1 MASKTPAFNYK
12 RWNDRRTRIY
22 TACITHAYLLGQVLD
37 NDVFSDLVVL
47 LRRALKLKV
56 EHEQA
61 LRNSLLEFAD
71 TELTEE
77 VGDRIAVR
85 LAGGY
90 DEIKAGRAVI
100 SSNTLAPEGTWMPIE
115 VAEMRFDAVK
125 FNKARVKMTALALIG
140 GLSGKLFTQQM
151 PAKATSIFFA
161 NTLGW
166 GKYDARPAHSELV
179 QMRFTGRVV
188 KDKRNGF
195 QIDEYKCTAGQLKLN
210 KELRESRHEPC
221 IRGHRYQC
229 RTCPI
234 GYSTCPRGTHRYTWV
249 PKLCPS
255 CKDERAIFDPA
266 EPNMRIC
273 LLCRSRSARSSW
285 ARERRGVT

>member
-1 MASKTPAFNYK
+1 MPPKTPAFNYK
-12 RWNDRRTRIY
+12 RWNDRRSRIY
-22 TACITHAYLLGQVLD
+22 NACITHAYLLGQVLD
-37 NDVFSDLVVL
+37 VDVFSDLIVL
-47 LRRALKLKV
+47 LRRALKLKTV
-56 EHEQA
+56 HEQA
-61 LRNSLLEFAD
+61 LRNSLLEFAE
-71 TELTEE
+71 TEFTEE

-90 DEIKAGRAVI
+90 DEIKVGRPVV
-100 SSNTLAPEGTWMPIE
+100 SSNTVPAKGAWMPIE
-115 VAEMRFDAVK
+115 VAEMRFDTVK
-125 FNKARVKMTALALIG
+125 FNKARVKMTALVLIG
-140 GLSGKLFTQQM
+140 GLSGKMFTQQM

-166 GKYDARPAHSELV
+166 AKFGGRPAHSELV
-179 QMRFTGRVV
+179 QMKFTGLVV
-188 KDKRNGF
+188 RDKKKDF
-195 QIDEYKCTAGQLKLN
+195 QIDEYKCTAGQLRLN
-210 KELRESRHEPC
+210 KELREARQEPC
-221 IRGHRYQC
+221 LRGHRYQC

-249 PKLCPS
+249 QRLCPK

-266 EPNMRIC
+266 EPNTRVC